1 MSTDRAYDMSSRA
14 EAAQATRRRIV
25 DAAGDM
31 LLRDGYH
38 AMSVSSLAAAA
49 GVSAQTVYN
58 AIGGKAA
65 VVKAVYD
72 VTLVGD
78 DEPVAM
84 PDRPEF
90 KAMSAAPDR
99 ASFLRAYA
107 SLCATIYERTGP
119 LLGVLLS
126 QGAGNDAGLQDFVA
140 AIEQERRTGN
150 TNVLA
155 AMERVHGLPP
165 TLDRARFIDVVWAAT
180 APETYDRFVRR
191 CGWTHAMYAAWLA
204 EALVASFQSASASVG
219 AADGAAQAAV
229 RAPAGFQARTE
240 ARTEAQTEE

>member
-14 EAAQATRRRIV
+14 EAAQATRRRII
-25 DAAGDM
+25 DAAGDI
-31 LLRDGYH
+31 LLREGYH
-38 AMSVSSLAAAA
+38 AMSVSNLAAAA

-72 VTLVGD
+72 VTLAGD
-78 DEPVAM
+78 DEPIAM

-90 KAMSAAPDR
+90 KAMSKAPDCE
-99 ASFLRAYA
+99 AFLRAYA
-107 SLCATIYERTGP
+107 ALCATIYERTGP
-119 LLGVLLS
+119 LLGVLLA

-140 AIEQERRTGN
+140 TIEQERRTGN

-165 TLDRARFIDVVWAAT
+165 ELDRARFIDVVWAMT

-191 CGWTHAMYAAWLA
+191 CGWTHEMYAAWLT
-204 EALVASFQSASASVG
+204 EALVATYRSAST
-219 AADGAAQAAV
+219 
-229 RAPAGFQARTE
+229 ARTS
-240 ARTEAQTEE
+240 TPPDLEE

>member
-14 EAAQATRRRIV
+14 EAAQATRRRII
-25 DAAGDM
+25 DAAGPM
-31 LLRDGYH
+31 LLREGYH
-38 AMSVSSLAAAA
+38 AMSISSLAAAA

-78 DEPVAM
+78 DEPIPM
-84 PDRPEF
+84 PERPEF
-90 KAMSAAPDR
+90 KAMSAAPDPD
-99 ASFLRAYA
+99 SFLRAYA
-107 SLCATIYERTGP
+107 ALCATIYERTGP
-119 LLGVLLS
+119 LLGVILA

-140 AIEQERRTGN
+140 TIEQERRTGN

-155 AMERVHGLPP
+155 ALERVHGLPP
-165 TLDRARFIDVVWAAT
+165 QLDRTRFIDIVWAAT

-204 EALVASFQSASASVG
+204 EALVGTFQSASATATAHDAPTV
-219 AADGAAQAAV
+219 ATAVPNATTITTTADK
-229 RAPAGFQARTE
+229 E
-240 ARTEAQTEE
+240 

>member
-14 EAAQATRRRIV
+14 EAAQATRRRII
-25 DAAGDM
+25 DAAGPM
-31 LLRDGYH
+31 LLREGYH
-38 AMSVSSLAAAA
+38 AMSISSLAAAA

-78 DEPVAM
+78 DEPIPM
-84 PDRPEF
+84 PERPEF
-90 KAMSAAPDR
+90 TAMSAAPDR
-99 ASFLRAYA
+99 DSFLRAYA
-107 SLCATIYERTGP
+107 ALCATIYERTGP
-119 LLGVLLS
+119 LLGVILA

-140 AIEQERRTGN
+140 TIEQERRTGN

-155 AMERVHGLPP
+155 ALERVHGLPP
-165 TLDRARFIDVVWAAT
+165 QLDRTRFIDIVWAAT

-204 EALVASFQSASASVG
+204 EALVGTFQSASATATAHDAPTVATSV
-219 AADGAAQAAV
+219 ATAV
-229 RAPAGFQARTE
+229 PNATTTTTKE
-240 ARTEAQTEE
+240 